1 MTDRPATGHPH
12 AAGRS
17 RIRERVLRGEVVL
30 GAFLNL
36 GAPLAAELC
45 ARAGFDW
52 CLVDLEHGAGSE
64 AVLLPQLYAIEGADR
79 PDGTRCAA
87 LVRPEE
93 GERLRIG
100 RALDLGA
107 EGVMIPRL
115 EQPEEIRRVVSWLRY
130 PPGGVRGVAPLTR
143 GAELGEVAHGDIG
156 RLADRTLGIVQIESP
171 AAVANADEIA
181 AIDGVDVLFVGP
193 TDLSH
198 SLGVPGYLDAP
209 AYLEALGAV
218 VRACRA
224 SGKAAGILLRSPDAL
239 ERHLELGFTFVGLGS
254 DGAYVTDGARAALA
268 RAR

>member
-1 MTDRPATGHPH
+1 MTDRPARRHRH

-36 GAPLAAELC
+36 GSPLAAELC

-52 CLVDLEHGAGSE
+52 LLVDLEHGAGTE
-64 AVLLPQLYAIEGADR
+64 ADLLAQLYAIEGADR

-93 GERLRIG
+93 GTRLRIG
-100 RALDLGA
+100 RTLDLGA
-107 EGVMIPRL
+107 EGVMLPRL
-115 EQPEEIRRVVSWLRY
+115 EQPEDIRRVVSWLRY
-130 PPGGVRGVAPLTR
+130 PPVGLRGVALLTR
-143 GAELGEVAHGDIG
+143 GAELGEVPHGDVG
-156 RLADRTLGIVQIESP
+156 TLSDRTLGIIQIESP
-171 AAVANADEIA
+171 AAVANAGEIA
-181 AIDGVDVLFVGP
+181 ATDGVDVLFVGP

-209 AYLEALGAV
+209 VYLQAIGAV
-218 VRACRA
+218 VHACQA
-224 SGKAAGILLRSPDAL
+224 NGKAAGILLRSADAL
-239 ERHLELGFTFVGLGS
+239 DRHLELGFTFIGLGS

-268 RAR
+268 RRT